1 MIQHHREERD
11 ENGLIRVA
19 GAYCFER
26 GFVIYYSTVGRLRG
40 ASARMAAEAKRFLFM
55 GLGLFD
61 FVRDKLEEIAEEL
74 AERGEERSE
83 DIREFIDDLVET
95 LPFLKKE
102 PEDAPGAEPE
112 EEPEENGLQ
121 SLAAE
126 VDAAG
131 MIAGLLERL
140 GLATPEDLK
149 GIKDRLDRLERA
161 IDSLND

>member
-1 MIQHHREERD
+1 
-11 ENGLIRVA
+11 
-19 GAYCFER
+19 
-26 GFVIYYSTVGRLRG
+26 
-40 ASARMAAEAKRFLFM
+40 MAAEAKRVLFM

-102 PEDAPGAEPE
+102 PDDVAPGAEPE

-131 MIAGLLERL
+131 MVAGLLERL
-140 GLATPEDLK
+140 GLATPEDLR
-149 GIKDRLDRLERA
+149 GIRGRLDRLERA
-161 IDSLND
+161 IDNLNE

>member
-1 MIQHHREERD
+1 
-11 ENGLIRVA
+11 
-19 GAYCFER
+19 
-26 GFVIYYSTVGRLRG
+26 
-40 ASARMAAEAKRFLFM
+40 MAAEAKRVLFM

-102 PEDAPGAEPE
+102 PDDAAPGAEPE
-112 EEPEENGLQ
+112 EETEENGIQ
-121 SLAAE
+121 ALAAE

-131 MIAGLLERL
+131 MVAGLLERL
-140 GLATPEDLK
+140 GLATPEDLR
-149 GIKDRLDRLERA
+149 GIRDRLDRLERA
-161 IDSLND
+161 IDSLNE